1 MKRSLLMVSAL
12 LLAGFVGASFGKGSG
27 PTNSG
32 GGSYLEARS
41 QIIDAHLRQIPGDYV
56 LVMGDSHAE
65 SWLASTGCD
74 LPVVNAGLAGATA
87 ESYSRF
93 FANLSLPRPPRAII
107 LMIGTNDALRR
118 RIGDPDEAVTTYQRR
133 VEALLKR
140 AAEKTNSVTV
150 TAIPPLDPK
159 RAVGFSHEIA
169 VRFSIALEN
178 TCSNQRC
185 RFVDPFS
192 DGAELFDGVHL
203 INYASSYSRIWDE
216 VCPAIGL

>member
-1 MKRSLLMVSAL
+1 MKRSLSMVSAL
-12 LLAGFVGASFGKGSG
+12 LLAAFIGASFGKGRSLVS
-27 PTNSG
+27 SG
-32 GGSYLEARS
+32 GGSYLETRS
-41 QIIDAHLRQIPGDYV
+41 QIIDAHLRQPPGDYI

-107 LMIGTNDALRR
+107 LMIGTNDALGR
-118 RIGDPDEAVTTYQRR
+118 RIGDPDKAVASYQHR

-140 AAEKTNSVTV
+140 AAEKTKSVTV
-150 TAIPPLDPK
+150 TAIPPLDSE

-169 VRFSIALEN
+169 LRFSASLE
-178 TCSNQRC
+178 TICSKQGC
-185 RFVDPFS
+185 QFVDPFPE
-192 DGAELFDGVHL
+192 GAALFDGVHL
-203 INYASSYSRIWDE
+203 INYASSYARIWDV
-216 VCPAIGL
+216 VCPAIGR